1 MNRPIFLTRT
11 QRLTHGLRHLVAT
24 VIVFGLFIGLGLVI
38 GYGVTQ

>member
-1 MNRPIFLTRT
+1 MTRPIFLTRT
-11 QRLTHGLRHLVAT
+11 QRLTHGLRNLLAT